1 VAKKSCFLVLSTFL
15 YLILL
20 IPLIKLPLGLGGFP
34 AITSHAPSSNSPS
47 LVSLIPFPF
56 PCSVSVSLFPFPYS
70 VSVSVSLFPCHP
82 LPLPLFGFSLPLPL
96 PLFGFSRFL
105 SSPSPSRS
113 SFPVLLP
120 LSPDYFY
127 WDLKKR
133 EQGLINS
140 LIWWLIPVL
149 HIASLSLC
157 FHPGYGGWIR
167 GRGNRVGTAFC

>member
-1 VAKKSCFLVLSTFL
+1 VDSLQSPLMPL
-15 YLILL
+15 PL
-20 IPLIKLPLGLGGFP
+20 IPLPWFL
-34 AITSHAPSSNSPS
+34 SSPSPSPVQFRFLSSPS
-47 LVSLIPFPF
+47 LIRFRFRFLSSPVIPFPF
-56 PCSVSVSLFPFPYS
+56 PCS

-127 WDLKKR
+127 WDLKKK

-140 LIWWLIPVL
+140 LIRWLILVL
-149 HIASLSLC
+149 HITSLSLC